1 MIQGIQRKRMYIR
14 ENLIHDCKLHNLCQL
29 IWKFLILSPNNYEN
43 ENFLTFCSEE
53 NWNWWRRFDPLIFH
67 YNVSL
72 SYSITIII
80 LVTATGTLES
90 WSSFEITKTSTLF
103 YFYLILFWFISE
115 GPQILSGRLGSG
127 PSQDITWSLARVRT
141 FRLLAR
147 YDWENW
153 ESTEK
158 NRRFVY

>member
-80 LVTATGTLES
+80 LVTLPVLLNLEVAS
-90 WSSFEITKTSTLF
+90 KSPKPAVCF

-141 FRLLAR
+141 FRLHVLI
-147 YDWENW
+147 
-153 ESTEK
+153 
-158 NRRFVY
+158 